1 MKFTPDNRLLLNK
14 GNKYFKLFKL
24 LFEQNQKNRKKNRID
39 KNILDEINNNYYNE
53 SKNYY
58 DNNIKKP
65 ITIEHFINEDIF
77 INKKLKEEFDLG
89 IYYNGENTKS
99 ISNDGKN
106 SNNKYNYLDNSNYKS
121 RNHSSISIFKKGD
134 FNTNKLYNNNYKK
147 IINKRIK
154 TNFFKEKNFSS
165 SLNNDYNNIFFPS
178 NKNYNNNCL
187 TKLKNIS
194 LNKKLEKRNSINI
207 CLVPKNLRY
216 KTFIQK
222 SVSSRSSH
230 DVTKQN
236 NSNKNSSLSKYNQN
250 SIKYSKLSKHN
261 NAIDSKIFKKN
272 YNFNDMNQI
281 NRFRNIKKN
290 LVEERVKI
298 NNMMSEFFKNPLYI
312 KYNRK
317 DILLDLIRQK
327 NILSRPKSALSCK

>member
-207 CLVPKNLRY
+207 CLVPKKLKY
-216 KTFIQK
+216 KIFTQK

-230 DVTKQN
+230 DITKQN
-236 NSNKNSSLSKYNQN
+236 NSNKNSTLSKYNQN
-250 SIKYSKLSKHN
+250 SIKYSKLSKNN